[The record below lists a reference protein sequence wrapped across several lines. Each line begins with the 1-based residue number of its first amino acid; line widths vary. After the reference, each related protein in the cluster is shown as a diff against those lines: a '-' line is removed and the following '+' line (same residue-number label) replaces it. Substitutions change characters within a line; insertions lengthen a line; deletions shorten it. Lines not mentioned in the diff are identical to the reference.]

1 MAFPTVAIAMLTLLK
16 FSTHD
21 CHACQS
27 MASID
32 SKVAAELGLAFV
44 DVDMRDTELYRRFRH
59 VLLRQHPGKSAV
71 ALPSYFLMS
80 DQEGDAQVHA
90 ELVGAMPEPEF
101 RSHLESLIR
110 AVNSVTVS
118 AAPAGSDG

>member
-1 MAFPTVAIAMLTLLK
+1 MLTLLK
-16 FSTHD
+16 FSAHD

-27 MASID
+27 MVSID

-59 VLLRQHPGKSAV
+59 VLLRQYPTKSAV
-71 ALPSYFLMS
+71 ALPSYFLVS
-80 DQEGDAQVHA
+80 DPEGNADVHA

-101 RSHLESLIR
+101 RSRLESLIR
-110 AVNSVTVS
+110 EANTVTLR
-118 AAPAGSDG
+118 AAPAGPDG